1 MEPREPSERT
11 KAITSLEL
19 LLDDA
24 AEEAVRRDW
33 EALAAAGLSSLA
45 GHTAASNRPH
55 VTLAARSSPVPHPL
69 SIDADLPIPIELGP
83 PLLLGSGERRVL
95 ARAVVPSAALLALH
109 AAVLRAA
116 GEGDDPP
123 HLLPDRWMPHV
134 TLARRLRTADLAPA
148 LALLGPAI
156 EGTGVAVRRWDAS
169 TRVVTLVAP

>member
-1 MEPREPSERT
+1 MEPREPGDGT

-19 LLDDA
+19 LLDEA
-24 AEEAVRRDW
+24 AEEAVRREWD
-33 EALAAAGLSSLA
+33 ALAAAGFSSLA

-55 VTLAARSSPVPHPL
+55 VTLAMRSSPVPHPL
-69 SIDADLPIPIELGP
+69 SIDAGLPIPIELGP
-83 PLLLGSGERRVL
+83 PLLFGSGERRVL

-123 HLLPDRWMPHV
+123 HLLPGRWLPHV
-134 TLARRLRTADLAPA
+134 TLARRLRVVDLAAA

-156 EGTGVAVRRWDAS
+156 EARGVAVRRWDAS
-169 TRVVTLVAP
+169 TRVVTHVAP

>member
-1 MEPREPSERT
+1 MEPRGPSERT

-19 LLDDA
+19 LLDDD
-24 AEEAVRRDW
+24 AEAAVRRDW

-95 ARAVVPSAALLALH
+95 ARAVVPSAALLVLH

>member
-24 AEEAVRRDW
+24 AEAAVRRDW

-69 SIDADLPIPIELGP
+69 SIDAALPIPIELGP
-83 PLLLGSGERRVL
+83 ALLLGSGERRVL

-123 HLLPDRWMPHV
+123 HLLPDRWLPHV

-156 EGTGVAVRRWDAS
+156 EGMGVAVRRWDAS
-169 TRVVTLVAP
+169 TRVVTHVAP